1 MTPRERI
8 LTALERGKPDKL
20 PVTVHQWQKY
30 HLDTYL
36 GGISDL
42 EAFEMFGLD
51 AAIQYNQE
59 WGQYWLRT
67 TDFSPYAT
75 PGWRDWGSPWQ

>member
-1 MTPRERI
+1 MLTGPGDASIIPSMTSKERM
-8 LTALERGKPDKL
+8 LCALKKGKPDRL

-42 EAFEMFGLD
+42 EAFDLFGLD
-51 AAIQYNQE
+51 GGVHSFPE
-59 WGQYWLRT
+59 LGP
-67 TDFSPYAT
+67 F
-75 PGWRDWGSPWQ
+75 